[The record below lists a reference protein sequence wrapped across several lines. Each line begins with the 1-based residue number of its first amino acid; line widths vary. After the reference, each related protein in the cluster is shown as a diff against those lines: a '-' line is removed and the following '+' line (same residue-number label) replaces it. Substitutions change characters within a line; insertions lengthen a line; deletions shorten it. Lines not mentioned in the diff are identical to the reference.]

1 MFPSLKSVFQPP
13 KHTVRPLNSTERNTG
28 WEDKAKSGTHLDSS
42 ITVPYRLGKW
52 TATILILGWV
62 VEFLILAFLLY
73 LWGGSSSR
81 QRANDAMI
89 FWRWIMLQKYA
100 AQAATLASLVLRSVI
115 DLQATVCTALV
126 ASLMLEA
133 RDVVMSDVAFFSVIR
148 AVNGGPYDLAEKLAK
163 TPKKLFQSLP
173 AFMLLLLLI
182 TTVASQLTS
191 TLLLVDFKD
200 VSLLDNSISVQTPII
215 EAQPEMLFPP
225 ANSTNMASQ
234 AWRES
239 PASYAPFG
247 EVLIEQAETGD
258 DIYDTGNIKRAFLPF
273 NSPQRASIR
282 RYDGAAIT
290 MDSRVSCIRPSIVG
304 TLQYVP
310 GRLGAYWP
318 RIVGK
323 ASWNPPPSWSDSS
336 CFPGNT
342 KCDSIPFDCAVP
354 FVQNGTN
361 TTWILPK
368 KPTTLCLFNETD
380 QSVKFQRSFSNVF
393 LALNTA
399 ANATDV
405 LNFDVTTGPGGTGAD
420 ADAAAMIAN
429 FSGPLYGPSVP
440 KPIGNGEWSS
450 YKFSPETVFN
460 FTVCQSVFNINL
472 ENITSDS
479 TNSTREPTLNFDSST
494 RSWLTEGILR
504 LMGVGIDR
512 DDMSRG
518 ILKIRNSIKLTDAE
532 IQDMFS
538 SSINFEYLSSLGIGT
553 VFSNQFITQLVY
565 KVKGGVL
572 TSQGSQNFS
581 IYFCPSCD
589 LNGNFFDPHPSLST
603 LFQAALEKTG
613 SVAPAYQS
621 VLFWL
626 AQAQYYRALPGFD
639 FGTNSSIVHAKT
651 VSIPDS
657 WLGLTAVTSILL
669 INMTCVAVI
678 SWLFLRRTRH
688 SIYGDVWHTIA
699 QIVSPDTRHL
709 IDRATRS
716 TDDNVKRTLKEAG
729 SSKMSAGLYKL
740 QSGRVVVLRNNAPF
754 RHVKVDKK

>member
-1 MFPSLKSVFQPP
+1 MFSPLKSIFHRRKDTVPPPQP
-13 KHTVRPLNSTERNTG
+13 TESNTEL
-28 WEDKAKSGTHLDSS
+28 EDKAKSGTHSNSD
-42 ITVPYRLGKW
+42 ITVPYRLGRW

-62 VEFLILAFLLY
+62 IEFLILAFLLY
-73 LWGGSSSR
+73 LWGGSDSTE
-81 QRANDAMI
+81 RANNTMA
-89 FWRWIMLQKYA
+89 FWRWIMLQRYA
-100 AQAATLASLVLRSVI
+100 AQATTLSSLVLRGVI
-115 DLQATVCTALV
+115 DLQATICTALV
-126 ASLMLEA
+126 ASLMLEG
-133 RDVVMSDVAFFSVIR
+133 RDVLISEVAFFSVVR

-163 TPKKLFQSLP
+163 TPKKFFRSLP

-182 TTVASQLTS
+182 TALASQLTS
-191 TLLLVDFKD
+191 TLLLADFKD
-200 VSLLDNSISVQTPII
+200 VALLDNSIFVQTPII
-215 EAQPEMLFPP
+215 EAQPELLFPP
-225 ANSTNMASQ
+225 ANSTNMVSQ
-234 AWRES
+234 AWREA
-239 PASYAPFG
+239 PASYAPFA
-247 EVLIEQAETGD
+247 EILTEDAETGD

-282 RYDGAAIT
+282 QYDGAAIT
-290 MDSRVSCIRPSIVG
+290 MDSRVSCTRPSIVG
-304 TLQYVP
+304 ALQYVP

-323 ASWNPPPSWSDSS
+323 ASWNSLPSWSHSS
-336 CFPGNT
+336 CFPGTT

-354 FVQNGTN
+354 FVQNDTN

-380 QSVKFQRSFSNVF
+380 QSLKFQRSFSNIF

-405 LNFDVTTGPGGTGAD
+405 MNFGVTSGPGGTD
-420 ADAAAMIAN
+420 ADVTAMIAN

-440 KPIGNGEWSS
+440 DPASNGEWSS
-450 YKFSPETVFN
+450 YEFSPENVFN
-460 FTVCQSVFNINL
+460 FTVCQSAFQIDL

-479 TNSTREPTLNFDSST
+479 ANSTREPTLNFDSST

-504 LMGVGIDR
+504 LMGVGVHR
-512 DDMSRG
+512 DDASRG
-518 ILKIRNSIKLTDAE
+518 ILKITNSTKLTDAE
-532 IQDMFS
+532 IQEMFP

-553 VFSNQFITQLVY
+553 VFSNQFIIQMVH

-572 TSQGSQNFS
+572 TSQGPQNFS
-581 IYFCPSCD
+581 VYFCPSCD
-589 LNGNFFDPHPSLST
+589 LNGDFFDPNPSFST
-603 LFQAALEKTG
+603 LFQAALEETG

-639 FGTNSSIVHAKT
+639 FGTNSSIVYAKT

-657 WLGLTAVTSILL
+657 WIGLTGVIVILL
-669 INMTCVAVI
+669 VNMTCVVVI
-678 SWLFLRRTRH
+678 SWLFLHRTRH
-688 SIYGDVWHTIA
+688 SIYGDIWHTIA

-716 TDDNVKRTLKEAG
+716 ADDDVKRILKEAG
-729 SSKMSAGLYKL
+729 SSKMSAGLYRM

-754 RHVKVDKK
+754 RHIGVD